1 MQMPGEG
8 LDLGALCPSTS
19 AKGGACTSG
28 AVFAERTGSPGSQTA
43 PGPLTSPASG
53 GGARV
58 PGEVTRIRCQV
69 QQLSSNRK
77 PQWCLFLF
85 YVKPR
90 KRVSPYELS
99 ISVLRVTGAVEGDC
113 GGELR
118 EGAPAEPPAG
128 PSGRRRAGTGH
139 QVAPAHQ
146 PGPWDA
152 RCLSNVG
159 DLPTHHHPPGKPL
172 TPSGPTPGFS
182 SSSLA
187 SPTQV
192 P

>member
-1 MQMPGEG
+1 MEGSGPGSQEGHELSPGGQGPSCRCPGRVSTLERFAPALLRREG
-8 LDLGALCPSTS
+8 LARLEQCLQSEP
-19 AKGGACTSG
+19 
-28 AVFAERTGSPGSQTA
+28 GSPGSQTA
-43 PGPLTSPASG
+43 PRPLNSPAPG

-113 GGELR
+113 GGALR

-146 PGPWDA
+146 PGPRGA
-152 RCLSNVG
+152 RSS
-159 DLPTHHHPPGKPL
+159 TW
-172 TPSGPTPGFS
+172 TPGRWL
-182 SSSLA
+182 SL
-187 SPTQV
+187 
-192 P
+192 